1 MQQNDFYGLSQQ
13 VRWIGVIE
21 DNKDPSQL
29 GRCKVRIIGW
39 YSDDKNLAPTVC
51 LPWAQAQFSPGIKS
65 FTAPKVGEWVTG
77 YFLDG
82 KMAQYP
88 VYDGILP
95 GVNYKLTD
103 PIPGAPR
110 PPLGVRLEQGDTP
123 STPRLAR
130 GELAGSLIDQAN
142 QNLAHVCDESIA
154 IRINAGFEKL
164 KNSQLMV
171 AIREKIKALIKTLNG
186 TDQSGLVTFAKNLL
200 IKLKGAIQYALGIIN
215 EIVDFTKL
223 AQEIYSTVKSIVDY
237 ILNLPAKLL
246 KELRGC
252 ISVVLAGVSSLF
264 AGVTSEI
271 DLPDTSE
278 ITELFKDTQNTI
290 QNATEAVND
299 SIGTISA
306 AATEVPE
313 FVPGEK
319 LIELNSFNSGMA
331 PGGA

>member
-1 MQQNDFYGLSQQ
+1 MTDDFYGLSQQ

-29 GRCKVRIIGW
+29 GRCKVRILGW

-88 VYDGILP
+88 VYDGVLP
-95 GVNYKLTD
+95 GVNYKITD
-103 PIPGAPR
+103 PIPGTPT
-110 PPLGVRLEQGDTP
+110 PPLGVRLEEGDTP
-123 STPRLAR
+123 SIPRLGR

-142 QNLAHVCDESIA
+142 QSLAHVCDESVA
-154 IRINAGFEKL
+154 IRINAGFAKL
-164 KNSQLMV
+164 KNSQLMI
-171 AIREKIKALIKTLNG
+171 ALRAKIKALIATLNS
-186 TDQSGLVTFAKNLL
+186 TDQSGLITFAKNLL
-200 IKLKGAIQYALGIIN
+200 IKLKGAIKYALDIVN
-215 EIVDFTKL
+215 EILDYVKL
-223 AQEIYSTVKSIVDY
+223 AQEIYNTVQSIINY

-252 ISVVLAGVSSLF
+252 ISVVLSGVSSLF

-290 QNATEAVND
+290 QSATSAVNEA
-299 SIGTISA
+299 IGTISTV
-306 AATEVPE
+306 TEVPE
-313 FVPGEK
+313 FIPGDK
-319 LIELNSFNSGMA
+319 LIELNSFNSGMV